1 MPVPSINPESP
12 TTGEPEQL
20 GALAVDAIVDRGRFD
35 EVLVQGEGSA
45 KVIASNA
52 AFEGSLLAGAGLMGS
67 KLQGIACVDCR
78 FDRADLANASWTDGR
93 FVRTAFNECRLTGF
107 DGWGSQMRDVR
118 FVGCKGPDAIFTR
131 SSCTR
136 VRFDGCQLAG
146 MDLSESQIDS
156 LAIHDC
162 DARNLRLIGSRISFL
177 DLRGS
182 LIDGIV
188 FDIESLKGIV
198 IDPSQAGAIARS
210 LGVRVEAIEPI
221 EQRAE

>member
-1 MPVPSINPESP
+1 MPVPPINPESP
-12 TTGEPEQL
+12 AVGEPEQL
-20 GALAVDAIVDRGRFD
+20 STLSVNAIVDRGRFD
-35 EVLVQGEGSA
+35 EVHVQSEGLAPIS
-45 KVIASNA
+45 ASNVS
-52 AFEGSLLAGAGLMGS
+52 FEGSVLSGSGLMGS

-78 FDRADLANASWTDGR
+78 FDRADLASASWTDGR
-93 FVRTAFNECRLTGF
+93 FVRTVFNECRLTGF
-107 DGWGSQMRDVR
+107 DGWGTQMRDVR

-162 DARNLRLIGSRISFL
+162 DARNLRLIGSRISLL

-182 LIDGIV
+182 LIEGLV

-198 IDPSQAGAIARS
+198 IDPSQAGAIAQS
-210 LGVRVEAIEPI
+210 LGVRVEAIEP
-221 EQRAE
+221 RTH